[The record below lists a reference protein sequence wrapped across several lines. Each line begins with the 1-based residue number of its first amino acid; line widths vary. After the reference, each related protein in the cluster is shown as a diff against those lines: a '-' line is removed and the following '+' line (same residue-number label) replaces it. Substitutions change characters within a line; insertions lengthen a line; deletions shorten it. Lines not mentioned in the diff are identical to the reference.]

1 MYCDITEVLNV
12 LWMRLKLVWFKGP
25 LDFQFVT
32 TIGEFRLLSGSFF
45 FLSRLK
51 DQLTAPLQT
60 FPFVQREE
68 RYRDFTCPRSRHCRE
83 GYGRGCVNNMKNALP
98 Q

>member
-1 MYCDITEVLNV
+1 
-12 LWMRLKLVWFKGP
+12 MRLKLGWFKGP

-32 TIGEFRLLSGSFF
+32 TVGEFRLLSGFF

-60 FPFVQREE
+60 FPFVQRERNLTE
-68 RYRDFTCPRSRHCRE
+68 ISL
-83 GYGRGCVNNMKNALP
+83 ALVP
-98 Q
+98 DTVEKDTVGAV